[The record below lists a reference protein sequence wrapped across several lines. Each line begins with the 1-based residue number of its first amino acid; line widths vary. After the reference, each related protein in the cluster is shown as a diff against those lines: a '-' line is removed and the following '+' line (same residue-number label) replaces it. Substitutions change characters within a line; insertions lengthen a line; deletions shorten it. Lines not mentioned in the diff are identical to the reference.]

1 MTTFFIV
8 IDVAQLSSTVL
19 LLHSVS
25 LFYLECCEEGDTNHA
40 CLCAMELELNDEKL
54 SALDYARFHRL
65 CRSYDSETLQ
75 THDILAQS
83 NDTFDFDLNN
93 PSDEIIANTA
103 SALIKERLVVS
114 KDAVLLLKTVHDLQQ
129 ATLDEVLTTDRR
141 QWMLSLKQEL
151 PVLRTDNELDL
162 LNFGSVVMPSFSN
175 LKIPF
180 ELVDQE
186 SDEGFEWPVKY
197 LKYPAQC
204 AGQLKVEKLV
214 VSREVL
220 IRLQDAVSDPY
231 SLMDHEKITEDSLN
245 YKPVGEPSLIRSPL
259 RV

>member
-1 MTTFFIV
+1 
-8 IDVAQLSSTVL
+8 
-19 LLHSVS
+19 LLHILS
-25 LFYLECCEEGDTNHA
+25 LFYLESGGESDTDHA
-40 CLCAMELELNDEKL
+40 CLFAMELELNDEKL

-65 CRSYDSETLQ
+65 CRPYDSETLQ
-75 THDILAQS
+75 THDILAES

-93 PSDEIIANTA
+93 PSDEFITTTA
-103 SALIKERLVVS
+103 SVLIKERLVAS
-114 KDAVLLLKTVHDLQQ
+114 KDAVLLLKSVHDLQQ
-129 ATLDEVLTTDRR
+129 ATLDEVQITDRR

-151 PVLRTDNELDL
+151 PILRTDNELDL

-204 AGQLKVEKLV
+204 VGQLKVEKLV

-231 SLMDHEKITEDSLN
+231 SLIDHEKITEDFLN
-245 YKPVGEPSLIRSPL
+245 YKPVGEASLFRSSL